1 MGDGH
6 PLVPKQVTKWYVK
19 DELAFVKKNGYI
31 YVCTE
36 KNLEGYNL
44 NCYQRL
50 SSEDRVQREI
60 VPAFL

>member
-1 MGDGH
+1 M
-6 PLVPKQVTKWYVK
+6 PKQVTKWYVK

-31 YVCTE
+31 YVCTG